1 MDEELTAWCRRELG
15 AEPEVVLFRA
25 GYLSE
30 VTGLRLADGR
40 GVVLK
45 ARPPA
50 PRLAGCVAVQG
61 ALAEAG
67 FPCPRPLAGPA
78 PLGRLAATA
87 EELVSGGDLLAP
99 GPAAAGRFAA
109 LLAELVRLAPDPAAV
124 PTLRPS
130 PAWAAWDH
138 DHPGLWPPPDD
149 LDGDL
154 DDQPRPILAR
164 PGRGSRPRA
173 PGRPPPAPG
182 GRPRRLGVAEPPLA
196 RRPSAGRPR
205 LGQRRRPARARG
217 GRAGRRRLAGDRRPW
232 RGRHRRADRPVPGR
246 LRAGQGPSLDAG
258 RAPVLLRPASG
269 SGPSTPRSS
278 TWPAAA
284 PTSTVWPPR
293 SPNARPGPGSTRK
306 PVQDPEAD
314 KATKVSEPA

>member
-1 MDEELTAWCRRELG
+1 MDEGLTAWCRRELG

-109 LLAELVRLAPDPAAV
+109 LLAELVRLAPDPADV
-124 PTLRPS
+124 PTLQPS

-154 DDQPRPILAR
+154 DDH
-164 PGRGSRPRA
+164 PGPSWLDRVAAAVRA
-173 PGRPPPAPG
+173 
-182 GRPRRLGVAEPPLA
+182 
-196 RRPSAGRPR
+196 
-205 LGQRRRPARARG
+205 
-217 GRAGRRRLAGDRRPW
+217 RLAGLRLPPVVGHADWESQNLRWHDGRPLVVHDWDSAVAQPEPVVAGLAAAVWPATGAPGEAATVEQTDQFLAAYEQARGRPW
-232 RGRHRRADRPVPGR
+232 TLAERQACWAAGLWVRAFNAKKQHMAGGGPDLDRLAAEVPER
-246 LRAGQGPSLDAG
+246 APRAGLD
-258 RAPVLLRPASG
+258 P
-269 SGPSTPRSS
+269 
-278 TWPAAA
+278 
-284 PTSTVWPPR
+284 
-293 SPNARPGPGSTRK
+293 
-306 PVQDPEAD
+306 
-314 KATKVSEPA
+314 